1 MALKAG
7 YKGVKKSF
15 IDRLSTLLT
24 AKVIKSI
31 GNGLSL
37 SEQGALAA
45 EIDTETMEFKTGKL
59 AAKLPTIPP
68 SVEMEL
74 LYGSSIYNPIA
85 SVSDIDLSSVID
97 EYDLLVFI
105 FGWASTSTPGGCETG
120 IIPVDLLKKLVYT
133 EPFTTSTPHWVF
145 GVNPHADQ
153 WLRIAYDNGIIKLVN
168 ASSVGVINIYG
179 IKF

>member
-7 YKGVKKSF
+7 YKGIKKSF
-15 IDRLSTLLT
+15 ADKLATLLS

-59 AAKLPTIPP
+59 AAKLPTISPP
-68 SVEMEL
+68 VDMEL
-74 LYGSSIYNPIA
+74 LYGSSTYDPVA
-85 SVSDIDLSSVID
+85 SVNDIDLSSVID
-97 EYDLLVFI
+97 EYDLLVFV
-105 FGWASTSTPGGCETG
+105 FGWTSASTPGGCETG

-133 EPFTTSTPHWVF
+133 EPFTTSSPHYVF

-153 WLRIAYDNGIIKLVN
+153 WLRVAYNNGTIKLI
-168 ASSVGVINIYG
+168 SSGAVGVINIYG